1 MRKAVVVIPTYNEE
15 GNMKKVVEGVFEST
29 RDLPNWNVEILIV
42 DSNSTDNTGET
53 VKELQKKNPKIHLLS
68 TKKEGLGKA
77 YLDGFQYA
85 IDTLKAYLIFE
96 MDADLSH
103 EPKELPKLIK
113 QIEKGSD
120 FVIGS
125 RYIKGGS
132 IPKNWGIHRKIF
144 STLGN
149 MIIRY
154 GFMNLKITDW
164 TGGYRAIKAWIIKD
178 SMSHTKHYSGYVFQ
192 IALLDYAIKNKANI
206 AEIPIH
212 FKERSYGISKI
223 NALQYITHILYYVFT
238 HSSFIKFVIVGLIGF
253 VLDFSI
259 TYLLKNKS
267 ALAFWQITLLSTE
280 AAIISNYLLN
290 NFWAFSH
297 KKIAHSRNS
306 YIWNFLKFNV
316 VSSGSI
322 AIQTLGLHFATSMYG
337 EKYWY
342 IYKVIIIFFIV
353 IPYSYFF
360 YNKFIWK
367 EKK

>member
-15 GNMKKVVEGVFEST
+15 GNIKKIVDEVTAST
-29 RDLPNWNVEILIV
+29 KTLTNWNVEILFV

-53 VKELQKKNPKIHLLS
+53 IKEIQKKNSKVHLLS
-68 TKKEGLGKA
+68 TQKEGLGKA

-85 IDTLKAYLIFE
+85 LDTLKAYLIFE

-103 EPKELPKLIK
+103 EPKELPKFIK
-113 QIEKGSD
+113 QIESGSD

-154 GFMNLKITDW
+154 GFMNLKISDW
-164 TGGYRAIKAWIIKD
+164 TGGFRAIKAWIIKD

-192 IALLDYAIKNKANI
+192 IALLDYAIKKKANI
-206 AEIPIH
+206 SEIPIN
-212 FKERSYGISKI
+212 FKEREYGISKI
-223 NALQYITHILYYVFT
+223 NAFQYITHILMYVFT
-238 HSSFIKFVIVGLIGF
+238 HSSFVKFVIVGLTGF
-253 VLDFSI
+253 VVDFGI
-259 TYLLKNKS
+259 TYFLKHS
-267 ALAFWQITLLSTE
+267 TALPIWRITLISTE
-280 AAIISNYLLN
+280 SAIIVNYLLN

-297 KKIAHSRNS
+297 KRFDNH
-306 YIWNFLKFNV
+306 YMVHVWNFLKFNV

-322 AIQTLGLHFATSMYG
+322 AIQTIGIQLLTNMYG
-337 EKYWY
+337 EKYLFVF
-342 IYKVIIIFFIV
+342 KVLIIAFII
-353 IPYSYFF
+353 IPYSYIL
-360 YNKFIWK
+360 YNKVIWK
-367 EKK
+367 DKK